1 MKRSKKRNHAIIV
14 LIVLLIAL
22 AIGYAT
28 FQTVLTVNGT
38 ATGSFTWDVHF
49 TKDTKFY
56 EVTDAGAK
64 GDPVASTRA
73 SVTGFNTDSTTEQKQ
88 TQTLTATVTLDYP
101 GDAVILEAVILNNG
115 TQPAKLTGFTVP
127 GTQNGLV
134 VSNPTITSGANGEVL
149 NPGKTCTVQFLVKW
163 DPSVAKIGENAS
175 GTQTFDIVFTYSQET
190 TEKSFTTDHIHPN
203 T

>member
-1 MKRSKKRNHAIIV
+1 MKKSNKKNRAIIV
-14 LIVLLIAL
+14 LVVLLIAL
-22 AIGYAT
+22 AVGYAA
-28 FQTVLTVNGT
+28 FQTVLTINGT

-49 TKDTKFY
+49 TDATKFY

-64 GDPVASTRA
+64 GDPTASTRA
-73 SVTGFNTDSTTEQKQ
+73 SVTGFNTDSTTGQNQ
-88 TQTLTATVTLDYP
+88 TQTLTATVTLNYP

-115 TQPAKLTGFTVP
+115 TQPARLTGFTVP

-134 VSNPTITSGANGEVL
+134 VSNPTITSGAEGEIL

-163 DPSVAKIGENAS
+163 DPSAAKIGTS
-175 GTQTFDIVFTYSQET
+175 GSQTFNIVFTYSQET